1 MLKTLSIPPSPD
13 HAMGLDDAA
22 DLQRSSFPSTFA
34 WGVSTASF
42 QIEGAAREDGRG
54 PSVWD
59 TFCATPGNIADGS
72 DGSVAC
78 DHYHRYV
85 EDLDLLTQLGVTSYR
100 FSMAW
105 SRVQP
110 NGEGDWNEPG
120 FAFYD
125 RLLTGLAERGIEAHL
140 TLNHWDLPQALQD
153 KGGWL
158 NPEIIQRFCD
168 YACEV
173 GRRFGHRLASL
184 ATHNEPWVVAM
195 LGHDSGIFAPGLKD
209 RAVAM
214 QVAHHLLVSHGV
226 ALQALRAQG
235 LQTRLGIVLN
245 LSPFHAATESL
256 TDQHKTHLEDG
267 MLVRW
272 YLDALLRGHYPEDV
286 WQHLGDD
293 VPKVNPG
300 DLTTIQQPLDF
311 LGVNYYTRSV
321 VSAGAPWSAKDLG
334 LPVTDM
340 EWEIYPQG
348 LTELLVRLDR
358 DYDMPPI
365 FITENGAAFKDKV
378 ENGQVN
384 DLERVAYLQSHIKA
398 VAAARQAGVNVQA
411 YFVWSLLDNFEWA
424 SGYAKRFGIVHIDY
438 QTLKRTPKQ
447 SALWYGQF
455 LRGR

>member
-1 MLKTLSIPPSPD
+1 
-13 HAMGLDDAA
+13 MGLDDAA
-22 DLQRSSFPSTFA
+22 DLQRSSFPSSFQ

-59 TFCATPGNIADGS
+59 TFCATAGNIADGS

-110 NGEGDWNEPG
+110 SGEGDWNEPG

-184 ATHNEPWVVAM
+184 ATHNEPWVIAM

-226 ALQALRAQG
+226 AVQALRAQG

-256 TDQHKTHLEDG
+256 NDQHKTQLEDG

-272 YLDALLRGHYPEDV
+272 YLDALLRGHYPKDV
-286 WQHLGDD
+286 LQHLGDD

-300 DLTTIQQPLDF
+300 DLATIQQPLDF

-378 ENGQVN
+378 DNGQVN

-398 VAAARQAGVNVQA
+398 VAAAMQAGVNVQA

-438 QTLKRTPKQ
+438 QTQKRTPKQ

>member
-1 MLKTLSIPPSPD
+1 MLKTLSIPSNPD

-22 DLQRSSFPSTFA
+22 DVQRSSFPSSFK

-110 NGEGDWNEPG
+110 SGEGDWSEPG

-125 RLLTGLAERGIEAHL
+125 RLLTGLAERGIDAHL

-153 KGGWL
+153 KGGWQ
-158 NPEIIQRFCD
+158 NPDIIQRFCD

-209 RAVAM
+209 RGVAM
-214 QVAHHLLVSHGV
+214 QVAHHLLLSHGV
-226 ALQALRAQG
+226 AVQALRAQG
-235 LQTRLGIVLN
+235 LQTPLGIVLN

-256 TDQHKTHLEDG
+256 HDQQKAQLEDG

-272 YLDALLRGHYPEDV
+272 YLDALLRGKYPEDV
-286 WQHLGDD
+286 WEHLGTH
-293 VPKVNPG
+293 VPRVNPG
-300 DLTTIQQPLDF
+300 DLAAIQQPLDF

-321 VSAGAPWSAKDLG
+321 VSAGTPWSAKDLG

-365 FITENGAAFKDKV
+365 FITENGAAFKDTV
-378 ENGQVN
+378 EDGQVN

-438 QTLKRTPKQ
+438 PTQKRTPKQ
-447 SALWYGQF
+447 SAIWYSQF

>member
-1 MLKTLSIPPSPD
+1 
-13 HAMGLDDAA
+13 MGLDDAA
-22 DLQRSSFPSTFA
+22 DLQRSSFPSSFQ

-59 TFCATPGNIADGS
+59 TFCATAGNIADGS

-110 NGEGDWNEPG
+110 SGEGDWNEPG

-184 ATHNEPWVVAM
+184 ATHNEPWVIAM

-214 QVAHHLLVSHGV
+214 QGAHHLLVSHGV
-226 ALQALRAQG
+226 AVQALRAQG

-256 TDQHKTHLEDG
+256 NDQHKTQLEDG

-272 YLDALLRGHYPEDV
+272 YLDALLRGHYPKDV
-286 WQHLGDD
+286 LQHLGDD

-300 DLTTIQQPLDF
+300 DLATIQQPLDF

-378 ENGQVN
+378 DNGQVN

-398 VAAARQAGVNVQA
+398 VAAAMQAGVNVQA

-438 QTLKRTPKQ
+438 QTQKRTPKQ

>member
-1 MLKTLSIPPSPD
+1 
-13 HAMGLDDAA
+13 MGLDDAA
-22 DLQRSSFPSTFA
+22 DLQRSSFPSSFQ

-59 TFCATPGNIADGS
+59 TFCATAGNIADGS

-110 NGEGDWNEPG
+110 SGEGDWNEPG

-184 ATHNEPWVVAM
+184 ATHNEPWVIAM

-226 ALQALRAQG
+226 AVQALRAQG

-256 TDQHKTHLEDG
+256 NDQHKTQLEDG

-272 YLDALLRGHYPEDV
+272 YLDALLRGHYPKDV

-300 DLTTIQQPLDF
+300 DLATIQQPLDF

-321 VSAGAPWSAKDLG
+321 VSAGAPWCAKDLG

-378 ENGQVN
+378 DNGQVN

-398 VAAARQAGVNVQA
+398 VAAAMQAGVNVQA

-438 QTLKRTPKQ
+438 QTQKRTPKQ